1 MNSILPSRFIFVGFH
16 ILLWSTYL
24 LLPYVVSTAAN
35 DYKIG
40 VIPGLFFTLT
50 GLIHLAI
57 FYSNAYFLYP
67 RLLNR
72 RYWWLYL
79 VAGVG
84 LILLSFR
91 LKYQLLVSWF
101 PTVQGEANAA
111 KFIFGPS
118 VAFFF
123 LSMVYRSILNQQ
135 QAEQQQ
141 TKQQAEQLRAELTF
155 LRSQVSPHFLFNV
168 LTNLVSLARQ
178 QSDQLEPSLLMLS
191 ELMRYMLYDVQGRK
205 ITLHQELD
213 YLNSY
218 INLQKL
224 RFGQEV
230 HITCQ
235 IEVDPADY
243 PYQIEPMLLIP
254 LVENAF
260 KHGVSVIEN
269 AQIHIQLSVQKKE
282 LLFTVRN
289 RFEAESVAHAETN
302 RGIGLAN
309 LRARLALLYP
319 STHTLLITNTHN
331 WFDVTLTLSLC

>member
-16 ILLWSTYL
+16 SLLWSTYL
-24 LLPYVVSTAAN
+24 LLPYIVSTAAN

-40 VIPGLFFTLT
+40 VMPGLFFTLT

-57 FYSNAYFLYP
+57 FYSNAYVLYP

-101 PTVQGEANAA
+101 PAVQGEANAA

-123 LSMVYRSILNQQ
+123 LSMVYRSLLNQRLAQ
-135 QAEQQQ
+135 QQQ

-168 LTNLVSLARQ
+168 LTNLISLARQ

-191 ELMRYMLYDVQGRK
+191 ELMRYMLYNGQGRK
-205 ITLHQELD
+205 ITLEQELD

-224 RFGQEV
+224 RFGQDV
-230 HITCQ
+230 FITSQ
-235 IEVDPADY
+235 IDVDRTDHSC
-243 PYQIEPMLLIP
+243 QIEPMLLIP

-260 KHGVSVIEN
+260 KYGGSVIEN
-269 AQIHIQLSVQKKE
+269 AQIHLHLMVRQEKLVFS
-282 LLFTVRN
+282 LRN
-289 RFEAESVAHAETN
+289 RFEAESVAHTDPN

-319 STHTLLITNTHN
+319 TTHTLLITDTDN